1 MPLAFAAKFPAP
13 VPELLFLKV
22 FTWLLGY
29 FAFPIGP
36 AAAADRRTG
45 GCQKAHVLARPEG
58 AANTLVGAMH
68 ADRSGHASQ
77 TVHSLIIIQN

>member
-1 MPLAFAAKFPAP
+1 MPPAFTAKFPASI
-13 VPELLFLKV
+13 PELLFLKV

-45 GCQKAHVLARPEG
+45 GCQKAHVL
-58 AANTLVGAMH
+58 
-68 ADRSGHASQ
+68 
-77 TVHSLIIIQN
+77 